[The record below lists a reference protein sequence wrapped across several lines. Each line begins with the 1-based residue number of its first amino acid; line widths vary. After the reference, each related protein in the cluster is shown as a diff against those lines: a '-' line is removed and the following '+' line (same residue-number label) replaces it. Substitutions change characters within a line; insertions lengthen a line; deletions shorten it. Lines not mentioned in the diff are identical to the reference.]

1 MCHWLKS
8 TRNCAMYIMHNIE
21 MRYWHHMLMI
31 EDADIFIYQCHRSII
46 ENNVSLALSGNS
58 NTIDQQLSDAT
69 YVALEPKKQLKIVT
83 LHRLKAFRFL
93 RLIILI

>member
-1 MCHWLKS
+1 
-8 TRNCAMYIMHNIE
+8 
-21 MRYWHHMLMI
+21 MI

-93 RLIILI
+93 RLIILIWNDQHPLSNNTKSVSDKEQA